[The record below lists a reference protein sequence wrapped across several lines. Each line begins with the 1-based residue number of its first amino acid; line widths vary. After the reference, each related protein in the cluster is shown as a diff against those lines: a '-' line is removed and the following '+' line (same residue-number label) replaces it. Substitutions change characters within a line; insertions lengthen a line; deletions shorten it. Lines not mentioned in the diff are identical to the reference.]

1 MYTFLSHACLVF
13 GLLTA
18 TLAGAAPANTHFD
31 VLSYH
36 DIQDNVDGSLE
47 KETTLLSTQHL
58 AGHLNWL
65 QAHGYHPVSVND
77 ILAAQQGVKPLPS
90 KPVLLTFDDGYQ
102 SFYTHAYPLLK
113 LFNYPAVVALVGS
126 WLEVAPSD
134 MVNYGDVQVPRSRF
148 LSTAQIKEM
157 AQSGLIEYS
166 SHSYDLHHGVLLNPY
181 GSTAP
186 AATTRV
192 YDLQNKR
199 YETQAAYVARITD
212 DLKRNSDYLERIT
225 GTRPRIMTWPYGR
238 YNQTTLDIA
247 KQLGMPI
254 TFSLD
259 HDAVQPNTIQTLS
272 SINRTLIDANPSEQ
286 VLVSILSN
294 QLAYD
299 QQRVVHVDLDYVYDQ
314 DAVQMAKNLDA
325 LIERIKSLAPTTVYL
340 QAFADPDG
348 DGTADALYFQNRHLP
363 VRADIFS
370 RVARQLNTR
379 AGVNVYA
386 WMPVLAYDLPD
397 KALQT
402 KLSVT
407 GLNTRSSAGTYRRLS
422 PFSPQ
427 ARTLIKDIYQDL
439 AAYAQFQGI
448 IFHDDATL
456 SDEEDNSQFSLDV
469 YQQQW
474 QLPHSLAQINAD
486 PAQKSRWTSLKSRWV
501 TDFTIELATIVKQ
514 YQPGLKTARNLY
526 ANAMLNPQSE
536 AWLAQNYADFL
547 NHYDYTVVMAMP
559 RMEKVAHANSWLTS
573 LVTQAKRTPQGISKT
588 IFELQS
594 FDWISKQPIQDA
606 TLTEQFSLLLRND
619 ARHIGY
625 YTDDFLHNQPHL
637 EHIRPYMSVRE
648 FPYLPK

>member
-1 MYTFLSHACLVF
+1 MYKLISHACLLL
-13 GLLTA
+13 GLVTA
-18 TLAGAAPANTHFD
+18 TLAVAAPADVHYD
-31 VLSYH
+31 VLCYH

-65 QAHGYHPVSVND
+65 HEHGYHPVSVND
-77 ILAAQQGVKPLPS
+77 ILAAQQGIKPLPA

-102 SFYTHAYPLLK
+102 SVYTHVYPLLK
-113 LFNYPAVVALVGS
+113 LFNYPALVALVGS
-126 WLEVAPSD
+126 WLDAKPNET
-134 MVNYGDVQVPRSRF
+134 VNYGDVQVPRSRF

-166 SHSYDLHHGVLLNPY
+166 SHSYDLHHGVLLNPH

-186 AATTRV
+186 AATTRL
-192 YDLQNKR
+192 YDAQNKR
-199 YETQAAYVARITD
+199 YETQVAYVARITD
-212 DLKRNSDYLERIT
+212 DLTRNSNYLESIT
-225 GTRPRIMTWPYGR
+225 GKRPRIMTWPYGR

-259 HDAVQPNTIQTLS
+259 HDAIQPNTIQALGS
-272 SINRTLIDANPSEQ
+272 VNRTLIDANPSEQ
-286 VLVSILSN
+286 VLVSMLNSK
-294 QLAYD
+294 LEHD
-299 QQRVVHVDLDYVYDQ
+299 QQRVVHVDLDYVYDH
-314 DAVQMAKNLDA
+314 DPAQMAKNLDA
-325 LIERIKSLAPTTVYL
+325 LIERIKSLAPTAVYL

-348 DGTADALYFQNRHLP
+348 DGTADALYFHNRHLP

-379 AGVNVYA
+379 ASVNVYA

-407 GLNTRSSAGTYRRLS
+407 SLAAHTHAGRYRRLS
-422 PFSPQ
+422 PFSAE
-427 ARTLIKDIYQDL
+427 ARTLIKEIYEDL
-439 AAYAQFQGI
+439 AAHAQFQGI

-456 SDEEDNSQFSLDV
+456 DDEEDNSRFALEV
-469 YQQQW
+469 YEKQW
-474 QLPHSLAQINAD
+474 LLPNTITKIHANNTQKAQWSA
-486 PAQKSRWTSLKSRWV
+486 LKSRWI
-501 TDFTIELATIVKQ
+501 TDFTMELAKVVKQ

-547 NHYDYTVVMAMP
+547 SHYDYTVVMAMP
-559 RMEKVAHANSWLTS
+559 RMEKVINANTWLVS
-573 LVTQAKRTPQGISKT
+573 LVQLAKRTPKGLSNT

-594 FDWISKQPIQDA
+594 FDWATKQPIRDVV
-606 TLTEQFSLLLRND
+606 LTEQFALLLRND
-619 ARHIGY
+619 AQHIGY
-625 YTDDFLHNQPHL
+625 YTDDFIHNQPNL
-637 EHIRPYMSVRE
+637 ENIRPYMSARD

>member
-1 MYTFLSHACLVF
+1 MYTFLSYVCLVF

-18 TLAGAAPANTHFD
+18 TLSQAAPANTHFD

-65 QAHGYHPVSVND
+65 HEHGYHPVSVND
-77 ILAAQQGVKPLPS
+77 ILDAQQGIKPLPS

-102 SFYTHAYPLLK
+102 SFYNHAYPLLK
-113 LFNYPAVVALVGS
+113 LYNYPAVVALVGS
-126 WLEVAPSD
+126 WLDTKPND
-134 MVNYGDVQVPRSRF
+134 MVSYGDVQVPRSRF

-166 SHSYDLHHGVLLNPY
+166 SHSYDLHHGALLNPY

-186 AATTRV
+186 AATTRL
-192 YDLQNKR
+192 YDAQNKR
-199 YETQAAYVARITD
+199 YETQADYVARITD

-225 GTRPRIMTWPYGR
+225 GKRPRIMTWPYGR

-259 HDAVQPNTIQTLS
+259 HDAEQPNTIQALN

-294 QLAYD
+294 KLAHD
-299 QQRVVHVDLDYVYDQ
+299 QQRVVHVDLDYLYDQ

-325 LIERIKSLAPTTVYL
+325 LVERIKSLAPTTVYL

-397 KALQT
+397 KALQA
-402 KLSVT
+402 KLSVKALGAKT
-407 GLNTRSSAGTYRRLS
+407 HPGTYRRLS
-422 PFSPQ
+422 PFSPE
-427 ARTLIKDIYQDL
+427 ARTLIKEIYEDL
-439 AAYAQFQGI
+439 SIYAQFQGI

-456 SDEEDNSQFSLDV
+456 SDEEDNSLFSLEV

-474 QLPHSLAQINAD
+474 QLPRSIAQINANSTQK
-486 PAQKSRWTSLKSRWV
+486 AQWISLKSRWI
-501 TDFTIELATIVKQ
+501 TDFTMELAEIVKHN
-514 YQPGLKTARNLY
+514 QPGLKTARNLY
-526 ANAMLNPQSE
+526 ASTMLNPQSE
-536 AWLAQNYADFL
+536 AWLAQNYVDFL
-547 NHYDYTVVMAMP
+547 SHYDYTVVMAMP
-559 RMEKVAHANSWLTS
+559 KMEKVANANAWLVS
-573 LVTQAKRTPQGISKT
+573 LVQQAKRTPKGISKT

-594 FDWISKQPIQDA
+594 FDWISKQPIQDSV
-606 TLTEQFSLLLRND
+606 LTEQLSLLLRND
-619 ARHIGY
+619 AQHIGY
-625 YTDDFLHNQPHL
+625 YTDDFIHNQPHL
-637 EHIRPYMSVRE
+637 ENIRPYMSARE

>member
-1 MYTFLSHACLVF
+1 MYTLFSRACLLL

-36 DIQDNVDGSLE
+36 DIQDNVDGGLE

-65 QAHGYHPVSVND
+65 HAHGYHPISVND
-77 ILAAQQGVKPLPS
+77 ILDAQQGIKPLPS

-126 WLEVAPSD
+126 WLDAKPNE
-134 MVNYGDVQVPRSRF
+134 MVSYGDAKVPRSRF
-148 LSTAQIKEM
+148 LTTAQIKEM
-157 AQSGLIEYS
+157 GQSGLIEYA
-166 SHSYDLHHGVLLNPY
+166 SHSYDLHHGALLNPY

-186 AATTRV
+186 AATTRI
-192 YDLQNKR
+192 YDTQSKR

-212 DLKRNSDYLERIT
+212 DLKRNSDYLERIS
-225 GTRPRIMTWPYGR
+225 GKRPRIMTWPYGR

-247 KQLGMPI
+247 KQLGMPM

-259 HDAVQPNTIQTLS
+259 HDAEQPNTIQTLN

-286 VLVSILSN
+286 ALVSLLN
-294 QLAYD
+294 GKLAHD
-299 QQRVVHVDLDYVYDQ
+299 QQRIVHVDLDYVYDQ
-314 DAVQMAKNLDA
+314 DPVQMAKNLDA
-325 LIERIKSLAPTTVYL
+325 LIERMKSLAPTAVYL

-379 AGVNVYA
+379 ADVKVYA
-386 WMPVLAYDLPD
+386 WMPVLAYDLPN
-397 KALQT
+397 KTLQAKWRVSAL
-402 KLSVT
+402 
-407 GLNTRSSAGTYRRLS
+407 NARSSAGTYRRLS
-422 PFSPQ
+422 PFSIE
-427 ARTLIKDIYQDL
+427 ARTLIKEMYEDL
-439 AAYAQFQGI
+439 AAHAQFQGI

-456 SDEEDNSQFSLDV
+456 NDEEDNSQFALDV
-469 YQQQW
+469 YQQW
-474 QLPHSLAQINAD
+474 QLPRSLAQIHAN
-486 PAQKSRWTSLKSRWV
+486 PTQKAQWTSRKSRWM
-501 TDFTIELATIVKQ
+501 TDFTLELAQVVKH
-514 YQPGLKTARNLY
+514 YQPDLKTARNLY
-526 ANAMLNPQSE
+526 ANALLNPQSE

-547 NHYDYTVVMAMP
+547 SHYDYTVVMAMP
-559 RMEKVAHANSWLTS
+559 RMEKVANANTWLTD
-573 LVTQAKRTPQGISKT
+573 LVKQAKRTPNGLNKT

-594 FDWISKQPIQDA
+594 FDWISKQPIQDKV
-606 TLTEQFSLLLRND
+606 LTEQFSLLLRND
-619 ARHIGY
+619 AQHIGY
-625 YTDDFLHNQPHL
+625 YTDDFIHNQPHL
-637 EHIRPYMSVRE
+637 ENIRPYMSARE